1 MQNRSF
7 LLLFLCFYW
16 YFPPIFGQEIAILE
30 QDNTIFEQQKDLNLD
45 WQEQILQQ
53 IDIDNLGDAAYSEL
67 LDELSDLVVWSDTTA
82 SSLMQGRLKQNII
95 LSSNR
100 TLNQRA
106 GYREQTAGRQ
116 SMNKAYLGD
125 PWHQSLRYRMQL
137 GKHWQAGLNME
148 KDAGEAW
155 RHQFPA
161 FDSWH
166 TFVRAKDVR
175 IASNLKLQDA
185 VVGHYRL
192 RMGCGLLVNQGF
204 SLGKQY
210 LSRQLTQQRSNTITP
225 FASNAEYAYMQGAAM
240 DLRVGNHFSLL
251 PYFSARQIDGT
262 YHSDRRVLTALQ
274 TDGFH
279 RTLTEDGHRHAAWE
293 IITGAR
299 LGLRGEWYDLGIH
312 GTYTQLQYD
321 YLRNN
326 LYYNTNYFRGHQ
338 LAQFSADYTI
348 RALGGFLR
356 GEFAIDD
363 KGAIAN
369 LTALQYKLTDNWVST
384 LLYRYYDLKYRQLHG
399 STLGE
404 NSEMQ
409 GEKGVTLNIDGQL
422 LAHWQWQSML
432 DYFWFGQPQYGIRDT
447 HSQGLEGM
455 VRLLYSHR
463 KVNGTLGYRIKQ
475 KADHI
480 RHSFDGMLS
489 ILPNESFTSKTQ
501 LRARIHNK
509 KENGKATNSFGYA
522 VSQSFAWNCKLWKSC
537 PFSLVGQA
545 CYFHTDDYNSR
556 IYLTEK
562 AILYGFGLPMLYG
575 EGLRYSVTGTIKIGP
590 HINVDLKWAMTNY
603 ANRATIS
610 SGLQEIKGNNQQDLW
625 LQLRLKI

>member
-1 MQNRSF
+1 MQNKSF
-7 LLLFLCFYW
+7 LLLFLCFCCC
-16 YFPPIFGQEIAILE
+16 FLPIFGQDIAILE
-30 QDNTIFEQQKDLNLD
+30 QDNTIIEQEKDLNLD

-53 IDIDNLGDAAYSEL
+53 IDIENLGDAAYSEL

-82 SSLMQGRLKQNII
+82 FSLLQGRLKQNVI

-106 GYREQTAGRQ
+106 GYRDQTAGRQ

-125 PWHQSLRYRMQL
+125 PWHHSIRYRMQL

-166 TFVRAKDVR
+166 AFVRAKDVH
-175 IASNLKLQDA
+175 ITSNLKLQDA
-185 VVGHYRL
+185 VIGHYRL
-192 RMGCGLLVNQGF
+192 RTGCGLIINQGF

-210 LSRQLTQQRSNTITP
+210 LSRQLTKQRSNTITP

-293 IITGAR
+293 IVTGAR
-299 LGLRGEWYDLGIH
+299 LGLRGEWYDFGIH

-321 YLRNN
+321 YVRNN

-338 LAQFSADYTI
+338 LAQFSVDYTA

-356 GEFAIDD
+356 GEFAMDD

-384 LLYRYYDLKYRQLHG
+384 LLYRYFDLKYRQLHG

-409 GEKGVTLNIDGQL
+409 GEQGVTLNIDGQL
-422 LAHWQWQSML
+422 LAHWQLQSMF
-432 DYFWFGQPQYGIRDT
+432 DYFWFGQPQYGIRET

-455 VRLLYSHR
+455 IRLLYTHR

-475 KADHI
+475 KADYI

-489 ILPNESFTSKTQ
+489 ILPGESFTSKTQ
-501 LRARIHNK
+501 LRARLFNK
-509 KENGKATNSFGYA
+509 KENGVATNSYGYA
-522 VSQSFAWNCKLWKSC
+522 VSQSFAWNCKIWKNS

-610 SGLQEIKGNNQQDLW
+610 SGLQEIEGNNQQDLW

>member
-1 MQNRSF
+1 M
-7 LLLFLCFYW
+7 LFLCFYW

-30 QDNTIFEQQKDLNLD
+30 QDNTIEEQQKDLNLD

-95 LSSNR
+95 VSSNR

-166 TFVRAKDVR
+166 AFVRAKDVR
-175 IASNLKLQDA
+175 ISSNLKLQDA

-240 DLRVGNHFSLL
+240 DLRLGNHISLL

-279 RTLTEDGHRHAAWE
+279 RTQTEDGHRHAAWE
-293 IITGAR
+293 IVTGAR

-321 YLRNN
+321 YVRNN
-326 LYYNTNYFRGHQ
+326 LYYNSNYFRGHQ

-356 GEFAIDD
+356 GEFAMDD

-409 GEKGVTLNIDGQL
+409 GEQGVTLNIDGQL
-422 LAHWQWQSML
+422 LAHWQWQSMF

-447 HSQGLEGM
+447 QSQGLEGM

-463 KVNGTLGYRIKQ
+463 KINGTLGYRIKQ
-475 KADHI
+475 KADYI

-489 ILPNESFTSKTQ
+489 IQPIESFTSKTQ

-509 KENGKATNSFGYA
+509 KENGTATNSYGYA
-522 VSQSFAWNCKLWKSC
+522 VSQSFAWNCKIWESC

-610 SGLQEIKGNNQQDLW
+610 SGLQEIEGNNQQDLW

>member
-1 MQNRSF
+1 MPTKSI
-7 LLLFLCFYW
+7 LLLFFCIYCS
-16 YFPPIFGQEIAILE
+16 FPPNFAQDIAIS
-30 QDNTIFEQQKDLNLD
+30 DPHFD

-53 IDIDNLGDAAYSEL
+53 IDIDMLGDAAYSEL

-82 SSLMQGRLKQNII
+82 SSLLQGRLKQNII
-95 LSSNR
+95 MSSNR

-116 SMNKAYLGD
+116 SINKAYLGD
-125 PWHQSLRYRMQL
+125 PWHHSLRYRMQL

-166 TFVRAKDVR
+166 VFVRAKDVR
-175 IASNLKLQDA
+175 IVSNLKLQDA

-192 RMGCGLLVNQGF
+192 RMGCGLLINQGF

-210 LSRQLTQQRSNTITP
+210 LSRQLTQQRNNTITP
-225 FASNAEYAYMQGAAM
+225 FASNAEYAYMQGGAM
-240 DLRVGNHFSLL
+240 DLRVGSHFSLL

-274 TDGFH
+274 TDGYH
-279 RTLTEDGHRHAAWE
+279 RTQTEDGHRHAAWE
-293 IITGAR
+293 IFTGAR
-299 LGLRGEWYDLGIH
+299 LGWRGEWYDVGFH
-312 GTYTQLQYD
+312 ATYTQLQYD
-321 YLRNN
+321 YLRNY

-338 LAQFSADYTI
+338 LTQFSADYTI
-348 RALGGFLR
+348 KALGGFLR
-356 GEFAIDD
+356 GEFVMDD

-409 GEKGVTLNIDGQL
+409 GEQGVTLNIDGQL
-422 LAHWQWQSML
+422 SAHWQWQSMF
-432 DYFWFGQPQYGIRDT
+432 DYFWFGQPQYGIRDI
-447 HSQGLEGM
+447 HSHGLEGM
-455 VRLLYSHR
+455 ARLLYEHR
-463 KVNGTLGYRIKQ
+463 KVNGSLGYRIKQ
-475 KADHI
+475 KADYF

-489 ILPNESFTSKTQ
+489 IQPNESFNSKTQ
-501 LRARIHNK
+501 FRARIFNK
-509 KENGKATNSFGYA
+509 KENGVATNSYGYA
-522 VSQSFAWNCKLWKSC
+522 LSQSFAWNCKLWKNC

-545 CYFHTDDYNSR
+545 CYFHTDDYDSR

-590 HINVDLKWAMTNY
+590 HIDVDLKWAMTNY
-603 ANRATIS
+603 ANRTTIS
-610 SGLQEIKGNNQQDLW
+610 SGLQEIEGNNQQDLW
-625 LQLRLKI
+625 LQLRFKI